1 MTRNANGDKG
11 QPKRY
16 GESDSATG
24 GVVSLNP
31 FRFVRH
37 RIRLAHG
44 VNFAR
49 GGKRRTSPNSDHTR
63 TIWVSGI
70 E

>member
-1 MTRNANGDKG
+1 MPTGDKA

-16 GESDSATG
+16 AQNESATG

-31 FRFVRH
+31 FRFVRQ
-37 RIRLAHG
+37 RIRLAHR

-49 GGKRRTSPNSDHTR
+49 GGKRHTSLNSDHTR
-63 TIWVSGI
+63 TIWVSSI